1 MKKNFTTLLELL
13 FLAGASM
20 PLSAAA
26 SQGGWNAWT
35 TPLSVT
41 QAVNGAE
48 NVVSTRGMQNLDI
61 LDNEK
66 WCGYFNGDFEDNTV
80 TLGVETT
87 GAYDCCIKIP
97 ATDEVMGKGKTI
109 EGISFSFPSRYHI
122 DSVYVWISEELP
134 SSPQAAS
141 ITYQQVK
148 KSDLNDLRSLSRKS
162 NEARFDKP
170 YMMGDKDIY
179 VGYSFVVTKAETAE
193 DKSPVL
199 ITKYPQNTAKNAL
212 FFNAPGEEWTD
223 MSGYPFGNLA
233 MRVLMSRKSTQ
244 NAVSIQPRLAA
255 DLAGKTGTVEN
266 LTVSLKNEGEQPCN
280 NFSYVVANGS
290 QKYEEQ
296 TVTLE
301 EPVSGLDK
309 VFEYTI
315 PVPINEKSGKDTLM
329 IQVTKVNSVNNE
341 SVSHTQCNGNMFA
354 LSKVA
359 DHNVFI
365 EYFVG
370 TWDGH
375 SPRAYISMDK
385 ISKKYGDRAVI
396 ASVHAGN
403 VEAMECADYTK
414 MTYYYKGTT
423 GFPTSFVDRTINDIY
438 PYWGEELMSDFGF
451 EQCFLKMYNKVALA
465 EILVDSKLSDDNKVL
480 NVTSTTNFLCENPTG
495 DYGVGYV
502 LLADSLTGTGKG
514 WEQENQ
520 LVDFKGSGIFD
531 NDTLFNWWMDGEKV
545 VKGFVYN
552 NVAIAAQGMLTKGL
566 DQSLSAPFN
575 ESTPQTHS
583 VTFDLSTYPLIQD
596 IRKLSVCAV
605 VFDRKTGCVVNS
617 DKAFV
622 KVSTAIEDVIVPEVA
637 VKEVARYSVGGQ
649 RLLVPTKGVNF
660 VKYSDGSVKKVYVR

>member
-1 MKKNFTTLLELL
+1 MKKNFTTFLELL

-20 PLSAAA
+20 PLSATA
-26 SQGGWNAWT
+26 SGWSSLSN
-35 TPLSVT
+35 PLCVT
-41 QAVNGAE
+41 QFVDNTK
-48 NVVSTRGMQNLDI
+48 NVVNPLGMQNLDI

-66 WCGYFNGDFEDNTV
+66 WCGYFNGDFEGNTG

-97 ATDEVMGKGKTI
+97 ANDEVMGKGKTI
-109 EGISFSFPSRYHI
+109 EGISFSFPSRLHL
-122 DSVYVWISEELP
+122 DSVYIWISEELP
-134 SSPQAAS
+134 TSPQAAS
-141 ITYQQVK
+141 ITYQLVK
-148 KSDLNDLRSLSRKS
+148 KSSLNDLRGLNRKS
-162 NEARFDKP
+162 NEVRFDKP
-170 YMMGDKDIY
+170 YMMRDKDIY

-212 FFNAPGEEWTD
+212 FFNAPGEVWTD

-244 NAVSIQPRLAA
+244 NAVSIQPQLTA

-266 LTVSLKNEGEQPCN
+266 LTVSLKNEGEQPCSG
-280 NFSYVVANGS
+280 FSYVLSNGS
-290 QKYEEQ
+290 QQYKEES
-296 TVTLE
+296 VTLE

-309 VFEYTI
+309 TFEYTI
-315 PVPINEKSGKDTLM
+315 PVPINEVSGKDTLM
-329 IQVTKVNSVNNE
+329 IQVTKVNGVNNE

-354 LSKVA
+354 LSKVV

-375 SPRAYISMDK
+375 SPRAYVSMEK

-414 MTYYYKGTT
+414 MTHYYKGTT

-465 EILVDSKLSDDNKVL
+465 EILVDTELSDDNKVL
-480 NVTSTTNFLCENPTG
+480 TVNSTTNFLCDNPNG

-514 WEQENQ
+514 WDQENQ
-520 LVDFKGSGIFD
+520 LVDFKDTGIFD
-531 NDTLFNWWMDGEKV
+531 NDTLFNWWMNGEKV
-545 VKGFVYN
+545 VKGLVYN
-552 NVAIAAQGMLTKGL
+552 NVAIAAKGMLTKGL

-575 ESTPQTHS
+575 ESTPQAHS
-583 VTFDLSTYPLIQD
+583 VTFDLSVYPLIQD
-596 IRKLSVCAV
+596 INKLSVCAV

-617 DKAFV
+617 DKVFV
-622 KVSTAIEDVIVPEVA
+622 NVSTAIEDVFVSVGD
-637 VKEVARYSVGGQ
+637 VREVARYSLGGQ
-649 RLLVPTKGVNF
+649 RLLVPTKGVNL

>member
-13 FLAGASM
+13 FLAGTTFPLGVNASEPVQF
-20 PLSAAA
+20 PLPVSVGVTE
-26 SQGGWNAWT
+26 GG
-35 TPLSVT
+35 VD
-41 QAVNGAE
+41 GI
-48 NVVSTRGMQNLDI
+48 VSTLGMQNLDI

-66 WCGYFNGDFEDNTV
+66 WCGYFNGDFADNTG

-87 GAYDCCIKIP
+87 GAYDCCVKIP
-97 ATDEVMGKGKTI
+97 ATDEVMGKGRTI
-109 EGISFSFPSRYHI
+109 EGVSFSFPSRFHL
-122 DSVYVWISEELP
+122 DSVYIWISEELP
-134 SSPQAAS
+134 SKPTAAT
-141 ITYQQVK
+141 ITYQKVNTA
-148 KSDLNDLRSLSRKS
+148 DLNDLRGLTRKS
-162 NEARFDKP
+162 NEVRFEHP
-170 YMMGDKDIY
+170 YMMGDKDVY
-179 VGYSFVVTKAETAE
+179 VGYSFVVTKAQTTE
-193 DKSPVL
+193 DKNPVL

-233 MRVLMSRKSTQ
+233 MRLLMSRKSTQ
-244 NAVSIQPRLAA
+244 NAVAIQPRLTA
-255 DLAGKTGTVEN
+255 DLAGKTGSVEN
-266 LTVSLKNEGEQPCN
+266 ITVSLKNEGEKGCSS
-280 NFSYVVANGS
+280 FAYVVANGEQS
-290 QKYEEQ
+290 YPEQ

-301 EPVSGLDK
+301 EPVSGLDE
-309 VFEYTI
+309 VFEYTV
-315 PVPINEKSGKDTLM
+315 PVPINEHSGKDTLKIM
-329 IQVTKVNSVNNE
+329 VTKVNGVDNE

-354 LSKVA
+354 LSKVV
-359 DHNVFI
+359 DHNVLI

-396 ASVHAGN
+396 AAVHAGN

-423 GFPTSFVDRTINDIY
+423 GFPTTFVDRTINDIY

-451 EQCFLKMYNKVALA
+451 EQSFLKMYNKVALA
-465 EILVDSKLSDDNKVL
+465 EIQVDSKLSDDNKVL
-480 NVTSTTNFLCENPTG
+480 TVTSTTNFLCENPDG

-502 LLADSLTGTGKG
+502 LTADSLTGTGKG
-514 WEQENQ
+514 WDQENQ

-545 VKGFVYN
+545 VKGLVYN

-583 VTFDLSTYPLIQD
+583 VTFDLSSYPLIQD
-596 IRKLSVCAV
+596 VSKLSVCAV
-605 VFDRKTGCVVNS
+605 VFDRKNGRVVNS
-617 DKAFV
+617 DKAPV
-622 KVSTAIEDVIVPEVA
+622 KVSTAIEDVTVPVEE
-637 VKEVARYSVGGQ
+637 VKEVARYTVGGQ
-649 RLLVPTKGVNF
+649 RLLAPVKGVNL
-660 VKYSDGSVKKVYVR
+660 VKYSDGSVKKVFVR